1 MKPTADKYQYLEHT
15 ADAKFKAYG
24 KTLEETFENAALAT
38 LNIMTDTKTIN
49 PETQRSINI
58 TADSLEWLL
67 QEWLSEL
74 LYLFEVDNLL
84 SGAFKVEEITEKQG
98 QFHLSGTAIGDHF
111 NPEKHH
117 IDAHIKGITMHEMRI
132 EKGHDGYTAQVI
144 VDI

>member
-1 MKPTADKYQYLEHT
+1 MKPTTDKYQYLEHT

-38 LNIMTDTKTIN
+38 LNIMTDTETIN
-49 PETQRSINI
+49 AETQRSISI
-58 TADSLEWLL
+58 TADSQEWLL

-84 SGAFKVEEITEKQG
+84 SGTFNVEEITERQG
-98 QFHLSGTAIGDHF
+98 QFHLSGTAIGEYFD
-111 NPEKHH
+111 PEKHH
-117 IDAHIKGITMHEMRI
+117 IDAHIKGITMHELQI
-132 EKGHDGYTAQVI
+132 EKEQDGYIVQVI